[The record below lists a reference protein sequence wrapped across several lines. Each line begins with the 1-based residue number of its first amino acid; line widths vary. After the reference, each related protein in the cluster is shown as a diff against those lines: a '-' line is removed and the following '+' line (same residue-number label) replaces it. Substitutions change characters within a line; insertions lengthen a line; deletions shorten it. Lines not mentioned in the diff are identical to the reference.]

1 MPLPAFLRRL
11 RAPRIS
17 TTLARAPAALAIA
30 LCALACMPAQAQV
43 AACLVSGSTLSQ
55 TGSSRLGQ
63 SFTATQTGLW
73 IGVRFF
79 AISGTPFTL
88 TAHQGTNWPTAL
100 QTVNNVDGPANS
112 WVTAMFDTPI
122 SVAQGQVYSFGVTN
136 SGRQRDILGCPSD
149 VGGSLYAN
157 ASPITWAANFQF
169 EALVGFSP
177 LLGGTPAAATVGTPF
192 SFTPTLNANAT
203 QPISFS
209 VDPATPLPAW
219 LTLNASTGE
228 LAGTP
233 AAAGSFPVT
242 LLASNAAGNASLPI
256 TVTVAPAPVAP
267 ILGGSPGPATVG
279 APFSFT
285 PTLNANATQ
294 PISFSVDPATPLP
307 AWLTLNAST
316 GELTGTP
323 TATGSV
329 TLTLVATNAV
339 APAALPLSITVI
351 AAAPVAV
358 PTLGTWALG
367 WMAAL
372 MAWLGRRRWQP
383 RATHNRY

>member
-30 LCALACMPAQAQV
+30 LCALACMPAQAQI

-88 TAHQGTNWPTAL
+88 TAHQGINWPTAL
-100 QTVNNVDGPANS
+100 RTVNNVDGPANS

-122 SVAQGQVYSFGVTN
+122 SVAQGQVYSFRVTN

-157 ASPITWAANFQF
+157 ETPLTLASNFRF
-169 EALVGFSP
+169 EALAGFSP
-177 LLGGTPAAATVGTPF
+177 LLGGTPAA
-192 SFTPTLNANAT
+192 
-203 QPISFS
+203 
-209 VDPATPLPAW
+209 
-219 LTLNASTGE
+219 
-228 LAGTP
+228 
-233 AAAGSFPVT
+233 
-242 LLASNAAGNASLPI
+242 
-256 TVTVAPAPVAP
+256 
-267 ILGGSPGPATVG
+267 ATVG

-294 PISFSVDPATPLP
+294 PITFSVDPATPLP

-323 TATGSV
+323 TAAGSV

-351 AAAPVAV
+351 AAAPLAV

-383 RATHNRY
+383 RATRNHY